1 MPSPKSG
8 TSYLYVPALAHES
21 AAAIAVISMPGQAAL
36 FFAVAPSPVYTY
48 AYILLQ
54 PEGFVA

>member
-21 AAAIAVISMPGQAAL
+21 AAVIAVISTPGQAAL